1 MKRAKYKRYITAV
14 VLFVI
19 LAIILTPLLW
29 SISMSFDK
37 TATTH
42 LPEFSLIPHEPSTFN
57 YKAAAK
63 MIDLPQYFKNTVI
76 VVVVNTFLA
85 VMFSMM
91 CGFAFAKLKF
101 VGKKFWFIFM
111 LAVMMVP
118 FESRLVPLFLQYR
131 DWGLLNTWWPLI
143 LGQFAYVYGTF
154 FARSYISSIP
164 DSLAES
170 VYIDGGSEWRVFFSV
185 IIPLS
190 KPIMS
195 RSEERRVGKECR
207 SRWSPYHVHPRHFAG
222 HLQLECLP
230 VAYGRYPG
238 LQKADDF
245 RGRGAVQRQ
254 PERHVLRPQNG
265 GGRPQRHPAGDPV
278 PDSAKAHRRQ
288 YCRNRH
294 QTVIYMGKP
303 VYIN

>member
-19 LAIILTPLLW
+19 MAIILTPLLW

-195 RSEERRVGKECR
+195 TLAILQIISNWNAYLWPLVVIRDYKKQMISVGVALFNANQNAM
-207 SRWSPYHVHPRHFAG
+207 YYGPRMA
-222 HLQLECLP
+222 
-230 VAYGRYPG
+230 VAVLSAIPLVILYLI
-238 LQKADDF
+238 LQKHIVASI
-245 RGRGAVQRQ
+245 AVTGIKQ
-254 PERHVLRPQNG
+254 
-265 GGRPQRHPAGDPV
+265 
-278 PDSAKAHRRQ
+278 
-288 YCRNRH
+288 
-294 QTVIYMGKP
+294 
-303 VYIN
+303 